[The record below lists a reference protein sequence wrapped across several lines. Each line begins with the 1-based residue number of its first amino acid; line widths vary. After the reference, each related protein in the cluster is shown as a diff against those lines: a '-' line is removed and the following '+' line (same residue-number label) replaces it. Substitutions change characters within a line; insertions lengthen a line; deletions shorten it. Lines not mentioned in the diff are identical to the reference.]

1 MPGSK
6 STLLDEVDKEN
17 KGGGEAKGATGG
29 VATLTGAVGN
39 KGMSELTG
47 AAPLFGSKKKEKE
60 KSGGSTGGTTGT
72 ATTGDAPAPVKAPE
86 GITAEE
92 VAEFKKKKT
101 KGMLVLTALAWKK
114 DIANG
119 IALIKAAGDW
129 DRVITSLPEG
139 AKYGEADRA
148 LLYKVLD
155 LGNLTV
161 DDAAK
166 LFKKRFKHE
175 MKSTD
180 ATSTKAKVDWSM
192 ANVKV
197 VWKQLDVL
205 PESDVSK
212 NTVIGMF
219 RASSGGG
226 GMYYGGTGDID
237 LGEDCDETHMSHTVR
252 HEVGHGVH
260 EKLQGTV
267 DKWLQNDMHVW
278 KGNLDTAGI
287 DKLVANLGGYPAKY
301 TADDGNDYDFDDN
314 AKLWVRHYIGGYTGS
329 QSWDPAAATPVD
341 VEDNPTGR
349 AVWAA
354 MPAAVRNMCDQST
367 SQWYDNYANFQVGAG
382 GNRYFLNHWYHQ
394 WFQIG
399 PVAKGV
405 IDAIGENYTA
415 MSEKEFFANCYAEYF
430 ADPAGKKDPTKW
442 GGKLPQAVQD
452 FMKTCVLDRDPYSK
466 FTKGQ
471 KKKKTSK

>member
-1 MPGSK
+1 MPGT
-6 STLLDEVDKEN
+6 TLLDEVEKES

-29 VATLTGAVGN
+29 TKALSGAIGN
-39 KGMSELTG
+39 KATNEVTG
-47 AAPLFGSKKKEKE
+47 SAPLFGKKKKKDE
-60 KSGGSTGGTTGT
+60 GGTGATTGTNGAT
-72 ATTGDAPAPVKAPE
+72 ATTGGDTATTKATDK
-86 GITAEE
+86 ITAEE

-101 KGMLVLTALAWKK
+101 KGMLVLTALAWKG
-114 DIANG
+114 DIPGG

-129 DRVITSLPEG
+129 DRIVASLPEG
-139 AKYGEADRA
+139 SKYDEGSRA
-148 LLYKVLD
+148 LLYKVVD

-161 DDAAK
+161 DEIAP

-180 ATSTKAKVDWSM
+180 ATSTKAKVDWSLV
-192 ANVKV
+192 NIKR

-205 PESDVSK
+205 PEADVSK
-212 NTVIGMF
+212 NTVIGCF
-219 RASSGGG
+219 RASGGGG

-237 LGEDCDETHMSHTVR
+237 LGEDADETHMAHTVR

-267 DKWLQNDMHVW
+267 DRWLKNDMQVW
-278 KGNLDTAGI
+278 KGSLDNKGI
-287 DKLVANLGGYPAKY
+287 DQLVANLGGYPAKY
-301 TADDGNDYDFDDN
+301 DFQGTDYDFDED
-314 AKLWVRHYIGGYTGS
+314 AKDWVRAYIGGYTGS
-329 QSWDPAAATPVD
+329 SSWSPATATPID
-341 VEDNPTGR
+341 VEDTETGR

-367 SQWYDNYANFQVGAG
+367 SYWYDNYANFQVGSG

-405 IDAIGENYTA
+405 IDTIGENYTA

-430 ADPAGKKDPTKW
+430 ADPAGKKDPSKW
-442 GGKLPQAVQD
+442 GGKLPQAVKD
-452 FMKTCVLDRDPYSK
+452 FMTTCVLDRDPYSK

-471 KKKKTSK
+471 KKKKTNK